1 MAQEI
6 KTTKI
11 ENRAASVK
19 LVNYSRSEETPPGR
33 LEADVT
39 FHVASSQWA
48 RYFAQVRLVTAEGA
62 ITQDVMH
69 GTTKLV
75 GNEDYLEML
84 AARWLADMLQHSH
97 AQLIELGFDLVSRK
111 NTSID

>member
-1 MAQEI
+1 MM
-6 KTTKI
+6 KTIKI
-11 ENRAASVK
+11 ENRTASVT
-19 LVNYSRSEETPPGR
+19 LVNYSRSEETSLGR

-75 GNEDYLEML
+75 RNEDYMEML
-84 AARWLADMLQHSH
+84 AARWLADMLQYSH
-97 AQLIELGFDLVSRK
+97 AQLVELGFDLVSRK
-111 NTSID
+111 NAGKE